1 MDVSTQVDFDDI
13 NTIDKLIR
21 RNHELEKLHYNT
33 LLNSGEKKKRLSLHE
48 EIEQVTINDEL
59 MSLRKEFKHVIN
71 VNKQLRNKDRYTCC
85 PDCSI
90 L

>member
-1 MDVSTQVDFDDI
+1 MDASTQVDLDD
-13 NTIDKLIR
+13 IDKLIR

-33 LLNSGEKKKRLSLHE
+33 LLNSGQKKRLSLHD
-48 EIEQVTINDEL
+48 EIEQVTLNDEL
-59 MSLRKEFKHVIN
+59 VSLRKEFKHVIN